1 VWLINTRTAS
11 SFCADTNATL
21 QEVADE
27 HDNVQLV
34 DWYGASAGHS
44 EYLQEDGAHL
54 TEAGAQAYAK
64 TLLDATGDLTS
75 GSESGKGTADSE
87 EATDEDAAAG
97 DGSDAASTEE
107 A

>member
-1 VWLINTRTAS
+1 
-11 SFCADTNATL
+11 
-21 QEVADE
+21 
-27 HDNVQLV
+27 
-34 DWYGASAGHS
+34 
-44 EYLQEDGAHL
+44 L